1 LYSSIHIALS
11 ATLFILQTYILFNIS
26 ADYHYLI
33 FIFSSTV
40 FLYALHN
47 ILGVFTPQEDV
58 IRDKL
63 ETLRKMKALLS
74 AMIIVFGLISAYTFF
89 QLSTNEIIAIIFFA
103 FISVW
108 YVIPLFG
115 KRLRDYPII
124 KIFLV
129 ALVWAA
135 IATLIPLYKSEVE
148 LSTRIA
154 IFIEKYFF
162 IFALAIP
169 FDIRD
174 IEYDCSLKVPT
185 LPNKFGK
192 NKAVLLAV
200 IALLVSVSI
209 TMVLIIK
216 DIYTD
221 EQGGAV
227 LFGYFLTML
236 LVILSKNKK
245 SDYYFTGLIDG
256 LPIIIFLLVL
266 LSLFI

>member
-1 LYSSIHIALS
+1 MHIALS
-11 ATLFILQTYILFNIS
+11 ATLFILQTYILLNI
-26 ADYHYLI
+26 DIDFHYLA

-47 ILGVFTPQEDV
+47 ILGIFTPQEDI

-74 AMIIVFGLISAYTFF
+74 TMIIVFGLISAYTFF
-89 QLSTNEIIAIIFFA
+89 QLSINEIIAIIFFA

-135 IATLIPLYKSEVE
+135 IATLIPLYKSDIE
-148 LSTRIA
+148 LTTRIA

-162 IFALAIP
+162 VFALVIP

-192 NKAVLLAV
+192 NKAILFAVVALLISIS
-200 IALLVSVSI
+200 IALVLVK
-209 TMVLIIK
+209 K
-216 DIYTD
+216 DVYSGK
-221 EQGGAV
+221 QGIAV

-236 LVILSKNKK
+236 LVVLSKNKK
-245 SDYYFTGLIDG
+245 TDYYFTGIIDG
-256 LPIIIFLLVL
+256 LPIINLLLVL
-266 LSLFI
+266 LSIFI